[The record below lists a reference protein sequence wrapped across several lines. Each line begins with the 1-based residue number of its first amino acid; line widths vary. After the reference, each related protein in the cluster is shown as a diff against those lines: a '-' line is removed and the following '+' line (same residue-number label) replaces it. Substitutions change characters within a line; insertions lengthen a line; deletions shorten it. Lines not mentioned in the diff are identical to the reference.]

1 MYRRKRSQQERKSK
15 TEKKEQKRTV
25 CSVCGPAGI
34 SVIKRIKYRASFM
47 VCGILLFLRRRFVK
61 NLQRSLYF
69 MCKGAIIALLSRNTD
84 IKFKIIK

>member
-1 MYRRKRSQQERKSK
+1 MNNISGGSYASYVAGYTYTASGLNK

-47 VCGILLFLRRRFVK
+47 VCGILLFL
-61 NLQRSLYF
+61 
-69 MCKGAIIALLSRNTD
+69 
-84 IKFKIIK
+84 